1 MDYCVLTVIT
11 IATGT
16 EERPPTRCSLRTM
29 GLTAGS
35 STLLLLLV
43 AQTLSLEAKKKLPCR
58 QKLIPCPWLLSLS
71 IQQDQSPG
79 WTDHR
84 LRGVM
89 SLGNQMQFTL
99 FNGDLFSKSAI
110 SQFLL
115 GNILQH
121 VKSVFSWTAFKWTK
135 RLILPNVQIRDEDQ
149 KEEGRMM
156 WSGEDLMTRRLP
168 RWWTR
173 LLLKISKKL
182 LFFQGREEGANCLH
196 K

>member
-1 MDYCVLTVIT
+1 M

-29 GLTAGS
+29 GPTAGS
-35 STLLLLLV
+35 STLLLLQV
-43 AQTLSLEAKKKLPCR
+43 AQTLEAKKKLPCR
-58 QKLIPCPWLLSLS
+58 LELIILPCPWLLSLS

-99 FNGDLFSKSAI
+99 FNADLFSKSAI

-115 GNILQH
+115 GNILQTRQICL
-121 VKSVFSWTAFKWTK
+121 FMDC
-135 RLILPNVQIRDEDQ
+135 VQMDQ
-149 KEEGRMM
+149 ETDFAQCSDPRRRPERR
-156 WSGEDLMTRRLP
+156 GEDDVIRRRSDDEEAAKVVDSAPLKNIKEVTFFP
-168 RWWTR
+168 RGGGIKW
-173 LLLKISKKL
+173 
-182 LFFQGREEGANCLH
+182 
-196 K
+196 